1 LTGSPGPVGLLRQ
14 GQLGKA
20 ATAWVQG
27 AGWLVGH
34 DRVTMT
40 QPQCA
45 AGPSGAMAMVEQRP
59 NGGLQAAIG
68 RPLNL
73 AAFLAGL
80 LFATPACFAD
90 QTTPLSVERPSK
102 QTMVLTQ
109 GFSTTIHSERQFGK
123 VYITDPDIV
132 DMVLRT
138 DKSAVLIPQ
147 RLGRTNI
154 DFLDDHGSLIGS
166 MDVRVI
172 RQSITDRVVIYD
184 RPSLGAYSTF
194 HCGPNGCAHFEE
206 MPDKEEALSPGAAQ
220 RTPMGVPQ

>member
-1 LTGSPGPVGLLRQ
+1 
-14 GQLGKA
+14 
-20 ATAWVQG
+20 
-27 AGWLVGH
+27 
-34 DRVTMT
+34 
-40 QPQCA
+40 
-45 AGPSGAMAMVEQRP
+45 MAMVEQRP
-59 NGGLQAAIG
+59 KGGLQAAIG
-68 RPLNL
+68 RPLYP
-73 AAFLAGL
+73 AALFAGL
-80 LFATPACFAD
+80 LFTAPACFAN
-90 QTTPLSVERPSK
+90 

-109 GFSTTIHSERQFGK
+109 GFSTTVHSERPFGK

-138 DKSAVLIPQ
+138 NKSAVLIPQ

-220 RTPMGVPQ
+220 TRTPMGVPQ